1 MAFRGLKA
9 LSDNLE
15 IIARPSVVDSW
26 VGNRSLRQ
34 APDLPHF
41 ISQFNKIWWIRAGGP
56 FFGFCLRGV
65 APSAAFDGWERRRG
79 FDYKVLCDWL
89 EADSLLSQQ
98 FRAKRGGKPFLEFH
112 GTPLSTVIPSRAIGG
127 FLSLL
132 NGRK

>member
-1 MAFRGLKA
+1 MFRGLKA

-79 FDYKVLCDWL
+79 FDYKVLCDGL
-89 EADSLLSQQ
+89 KQ
-98 FRAKRGGKPFLEFH
+98 
-112 GTPLSTVIPSRAIGG
+112 IPY
-127 FLSLL
+127 FLSSSERSE
-132 NGRK
+132 GGSPF